1 MKTKKRGTAKA
12 KKPLMRTAGSGS
24 AVKGKPVRRPLKA
37 GKTSK
42 SRTSTRMAKAPA
54 SSKSKTSKINQKFNL
69 LVSFNPTHERTAK
82 SELNE
87 VLQKIGESPRI
98 KATEAEGLFKVIV
111 SDGRKVVER
120 LRKLCSAD
128 PNLFT
133 ATHRFT
139 PVDRW
144 CNSTVPEMKKLVKSL
159 SAEIASTDKW
169 KMNLSKRCWE
179 KMDGSK
185 LVLSLTDVIDREH
198 VDLKNPQRIVQ
209 VDIIGDQAGISL
221 LSPEDLL
228 DAGEAKQES

>member
-1 MKTKKRGTAKA
+1 METKKRGKA
-12 KKPLMRTAGSGS
+12 K
-24 AVKGKPVRRPLKA
+24 VKKTLSSTIGARIAAKGIPASRPSKA

-54 SSKSKTSKINQKFNL
+54 SSKSKTSKINPKFNL

-82 SELNE
+82 AELTE

-144 CNSTVPEMKKLVKSL
+144 CNSTLSQMKKLVKSI
-159 SAEIASTDKW
+159 SAGIASTDKW

-179 KMDGSK
+179 KMDGNQ
-185 LVLSLTDVIDREH
+185 LVLKLTDVIDREH
-198 VDLKNPQRIVQ
+198 VDLKSPQRLIQ
-209 VDIIGDQAGISL
+209 VDIIADQAAISL
-221 LSPEDLL
+221 LSPRDLL
-228 DAGEAKQES
+228 DAGEAKKES